1 MASYSR
7 VIAIGN
13 LTRDIELRYTPQG
26 AATCQIGMAVNR
38 KFKTEAG
45 VEKEEVCFFDVIAWG
60 KQAEVLSQ
68 YLKKGDPLFVEG
80 RLKLEEWDDKTTG
93 KRVSKLRVQLETFQ
107 FLGGKRDGEARPAA
121 RAGTPA
127 HQAESDDGRIPF

>member
-1 MASYSR
+1 MASFCK

-26 AATCQIGMAVNR
+26 SATCQIGMAVNR

-60 KQAEVLSQ
+60 KQAEVLAQ

-107 FLGGKRDGEARPAA
+107 FIGGKRDGDARPAA
-121 RAGTPA
+121 KSAAGPRT
-127 HQAESDDGRIPF
+127 ESDDASVPF

>member
-60 KQAEVLSQ
+60 KQAEVLAQ

-93 KRVSKLRVQLETFQ
+93 KRVSKLRVQLENFQ

-121 RAGTPA
+121 RASAGPRT
-127 HQAESDDGRIPF
+127 ESDDASVPF